1 VRGRP
6 DVVVVGAGLGGLLVA
21 SEVAR
26 RGGRPLVLEAGPVPG
41 GVAATVRD
49 EDYLLEPAAGSFL
62 LPHAHLTPILESVG
76 ASVVPAEAVAQRRF
90 VYDRGELFELAGP
103 AALATRLV
111 SRRGKLHLLRE
122 PWVGSPATITDE
134 SLRSFLQRRLGPEAG
149 RMGATLMAHGVFAG
163 DPDQLSARAAFP
175 AIVALEDAAGSLVR
189 GALARRRARSKD
201 VPRARAHTALNGM
214 DGLAAELAASLGD
227 GFRPDW
233 PVDSVQRDGNEWIV
247 SGRGEE
253 RTPAVIV
260 ALAPTEAAR
269 IMPGPFSPLLNEA
282 HAAPVA
288 VVGLGGPEAD
298 MPVPSGFG
306 ALTGPDA
313 GLRIL
318 GLLFESSYAPR
329 RAPVGH
335 RLLKGIYG
343 GDADPAVLALTDDDL
358 VALAIEE
365 AGRILGVP
373 FQPSWTRVIRHAP
386 GIPQY
391 HVGHS
396 AWLDRLDQVAAEFPG
411 LHLAGWGY
419 RGMGVTS
426 LAQHAA
432 ALAERV
438 LAAP

>member
-1 VRGRP
+1 MSGRP

-26 RGGRPLVLEAGPVPG
+26 RGGRPLVLEAGPVAG
-41 GVAATVRD
+41 GVTVTARD
-49 EDYLLEPAAGSFL
+49 SGYLLEPAAGSFL
-62 LPHAHLTPILESVG
+62 LPHAHLTPILESAG
-76 ASVVPAEAVAQRRF
+76 ASVVPAEAVAHRRF
-90 VYDRGELFELAGP
+90 VFDRGELFELAGP

-111 SRRGKLHLLRE
+111 SGRGKLRLLRE
-122 PWVGSPATITDE
+122 PWVRSPATITEE

-163 DPDQLSARAAFP
+163 DPDRLSARAAFP

-189 GALARRRARSKD
+189 GALARRRTRSKD
-201 VPRARAHTALNGM
+201 APRARLHVAPGGTA
-214 DGLAAELAASLGD
+214 GLAADLAAPLGND
-227 GFRPDW
+227 FRPNW
-233 PVDSVQRDGNEWIV
+233 PVKSVHYDGDSWIV

-260 ALAPTEAAR
+260 ALAPAEAAR
-269 IMPGPFSPLLNEA
+269 IVPGQFAPLLNEA

-298 MPVPSGFG
+298 LPVPTGFG

-318 GLLFESSYAPR
+318 GLLFESSYAAG

-343 GDADPAVLALTDDDL
+343 GDADPAVLALADDDL

-365 AGRILGVP
+365 AGRILGEP
-373 FQPSWTRVIRHAP
+373 LRPSWTRVIRHSP

-391 HVGHS
+391 NVGHA
-396 AWLDRLDQVAAEFPG
+396 AWLDRLNRVAVEYPG

-426 LAQHAA
+426 LAQHAS